1 MHMAVKKA
9 VNLSLDE
16 DVLAKARAEGI
27 NLSAALEETVRA
39 RISSIEAE
47 RWKRENAGAL
57 HAMAQRI
64 EMEGVAGDEYRSF
77 G

>member
-16 DVLAKARAEGI
+16 DVLIKARAEGI

-39 RISSIEAE
+39 RISSIEAK
-47 RWKRENAGAL
+47 RWQRENADAIGAWNKDVEENGL
-57 HAMAQRI
+57 WSDGHRQ
-64 EMEGVAGDEYRSF
+64 F
-77 G
+77 